1 MGVLKKIFYMIPA
14 IKIPIISRIAS
25 LVRRHSF
32 NSAIKDSNRILQNFG
47 GGKIFDFNSTLPII
61 SSELIILTIFLDLTW
76 FGPVVKVLDD
86 RSDILNS
93 SLAGAAFASSEI
105 PKIRAHAETLIE
117 EARAE
122 YDSTIASARTKA
134 SIEENEKKESTKK
147 ELESHLAII
156 LDELNHSRNLLLSI
170 DYSEKE
176 KTKNL
181 EIFKFIVTQSL
192 AVNSSQIGHLATKM
206 LLLVSSFKK

>member
-14 IKIPIISRIAS
+14 IKTPIISRIAS

-93 SLAGAAFASSEI
+93 SLAGAAFASTEI
-105 PKIRAHAETLIE
+105 PKIRADAETLIE

-122 YDSTIASARTKA
+122 YESTVASARTK
-134 SIEENEKKESTKK
+134 SSNEENEKKESTKK
-147 ELESHLAII
+147 EMESHLMLI
-156 LDELNHSRNLLLSI
+156 LDELNHSRNLSSLTDLS
-170 DYSEKE
+170 YKE

-181 EIFKFIVTQSL
+181 ELFKFIVTQSL
-192 AVNSSQIGHLATKM
+192 AISSSHIGPIATKT
-206 LLLVSSFKK
+206 LLLRP